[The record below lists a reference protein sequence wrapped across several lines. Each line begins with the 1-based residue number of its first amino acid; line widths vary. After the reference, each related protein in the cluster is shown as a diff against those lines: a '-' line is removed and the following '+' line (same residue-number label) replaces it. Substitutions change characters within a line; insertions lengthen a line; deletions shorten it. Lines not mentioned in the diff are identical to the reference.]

1 MQLWPWRQPEND
13 ERVTRTD
20 TPDCYRLSIEVST
33 ADQPSGHFS
42 KVQQLSQWRSD
53 TIGKTYMDTK
63 TEKEKE
69 NEATEERE
77 DEEEEVKEK
86 EDEKE
91 KAKNEEEKKEEKKKV
106 GETQRLRTEK

>member
-69 NEATEERE
+69 EKEERE
-77 DEEEEVKEK
+77 VEEEEEVKEK
-86 EDEKE
+86 EEEKE
-91 KAKNEEEKKEEKKKV
+91 KNEEEKKNEKKKV
-106 GETQRLRTEK
+106 GETPRLRTEK